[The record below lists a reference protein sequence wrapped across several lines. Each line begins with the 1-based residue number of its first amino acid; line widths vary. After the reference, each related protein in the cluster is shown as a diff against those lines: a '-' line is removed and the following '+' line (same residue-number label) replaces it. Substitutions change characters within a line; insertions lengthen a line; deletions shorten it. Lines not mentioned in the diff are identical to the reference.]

1 MTDFIH
7 HDELIE
13 MGRQAKAASRKLAL
27 LQNNKKKRCLEA
39 MAEAIMDRQKDLR
52 TANAKDMEA
61 GREKGLNNALLDR
74 LELTP
79 ERIAGMAKGLQAV
92 VGLEDPVGREES
104 IWIRPNGLKIRKVR
118 VPIGVIGIIYE
129 ARPNVTADAA
139 GLCLKAGN
147 AVFLRGGSEA
157 IHSNRAIVEAL
168 HDGLRACE
176 VPEAVVQLLPWTDRQ
191 AVDAMLRMDEYIDL
205 IIPRGGEGLIRKVV
219 ETSTIPVIKHYKG
232 VCHVYVDADADQ
244 DMALAIVENGKCQ
257 RPGVCNAVETVLIH
271 KDIADEFAP
280 RMARL
285 LEEKGVELRGDA
297 EFQRLVPG
305 AKPATEQDWYEE
317 YLDLILSVKIVDSL
331 EAAVDHI
338 ATYGSNHSD
347 AIVTE
352 SKKAASAF
360 TDAVDSSAVYV
371 NASTRFTDG
380 GQFGMGA
387 EIGISTDRIHARG
400 PMGIDELTTYKYVVD
415 GTGQI
420 RT

>member
-13 MGRQAKAASRKLAL
+13 MGRQAKAAARKLAL